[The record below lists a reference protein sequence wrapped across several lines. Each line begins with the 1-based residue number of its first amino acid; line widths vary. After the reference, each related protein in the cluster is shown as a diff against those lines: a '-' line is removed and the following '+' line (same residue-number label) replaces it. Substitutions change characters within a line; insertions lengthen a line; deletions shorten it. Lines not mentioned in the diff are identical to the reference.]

1 MMSKL
6 NVYPEVRNAAVTHSI
21 LYWINRYLKETGQY
35 LFTYIPITY
44 KNMFSHDFMIRYYFH
59 FFYFLAQP
67 YHLIKNHLRDAKFEH
82 FETLR
87 KNVN

>member
-44 KNMFSHDFMIRYYFH
+44 KNMFSHDFMTVIIFI
-59 FFYFLAQP
+59 FFIF
-67 YHLIKNHLRDAKFEH
+67 
-82 FETLR
+82 
-87 KNVN
+87 